1 MNKTQRRCDKLCL
14 KSFRKKSNQC
24 PSSSDGL
31 PASSFNGFF
40 TSIASTQCSHFKRC
54 SLPKVL
60 TPRVKHDFVLE
71 EVSSSFVQKEL
82 LKVQST
88 KASGLDGIPARL
100 LKDAA
105 KELSKPTAYLINSSI
120 STLIPSEQK
129 SATVTPTHKSGDQS
143 DPNNYRPI
151 SVLRLISKVVERAIQ
166 SQLCGISYK
175 KQFLI
180 STSIRIP
187 EKKHST
193 ETATV
198 NFVDHFR
205 EQMDKQRIN
214 GFIFIDLKKAF
225 DLVGHHCLL
234 HKLERYGVRGKSL
247 KWFEDYLTT
256 RTQKVKYNQ
265 DVSSSVAWVWGPPR
279 IHTGPDTICHIHQ

>member
-82 LKVQST
+82 LKMKST
-88 KASGLDGIPARL
+88 KATGLDGIPARL

-105 KELSKPTAYLINSSI
+105 NELSRPTAYLINSSI
-120 STLIPSEQK
+120 STLIPSELK
-129 SATVTPTHKSGDQS
+129 NATVTPTHKSGDQS

-151 SVLRLISKVVERAIQ
+151 SVLPLISKVVERAILIKNNSLSVPQ
-166 SQLCGISYK
+166 SGSRK
-175 KQFLI
+175 KN
-180 STSIRIP
+180 IP
-187 EKKHST
+187 P
-193 ETATV
+193 
-198 NFVDHFR
+198 
-205 EQMDKQRIN
+205 
-214 GFIFIDLKKAF
+214 
-225 DLVGHHCLL
+225 
-234 HKLERYGVRGKSL
+234 KLPL
-247 KWFEDYLTT
+247 
-256 RTQKVKYNQ
+256 
-265 DVSSSVAWVWGPPR
+265 
-279 IHTGPDTICHIHQ
+279 